1 MSEKTHISEIVV
13 NGFKSFAMRTAVK
26 LHEDLTC
33 VVGPNGCGKSNIC
46 DAIQWVLGEQAPS
59 HIRSQNMAEVIFA
72 GTAKRKPYGLAEVT
86 LVLNAPKAT
95 GSEKE
100 KLSITRRV
108 VPTGES
114 AYLVNDKTV
123 RLRDV
128 LDLLNSAGLNIS
140 SYSIIG
146 QGRIESVLTMR
157 PAEKRLLIE
166 ESAGILRFRD
176 KRRQTLLKL
185 DEAEKNLE
193 IVSGIL
199 KEQESQARSLKIQA
213 GRARAFLKMVDE
225 ERELLRKHFGQ
236 GRDRFARDLEAV
248 GAVLLERQ
256 AAQAELLK
264 AITELEAE
272 TQEKEMKLG
281 VLQEAQKLSQEEF
294 YGSQTEAEKRK
305 VLLAALEEQAR
316 SAAARLEAIAAERET
331 LAQQAV
337 DLEAALQAAAE
348 QLEASVREREE
359 GERGLA
365 ETRGQAE
372 GAQKALLEA
381 AARVEAARGGEREA
395 LQKRQELATA
405 LVLQEDRHRKLEEEV
420 ARLTAE
426 ARTFAQR
433 EEALQVRLDELARQ
447 QAGKKEALD
456 VLSARLQEAL
466 GRRQGLAEALEAAER
481 EKAAL
486 EADLNRK
493 QGECEMEKRALEHY
507 SADRGTLAAAIKP
520 PLEWE
525 AVVDFLLD
533 DLATAIPLEAGA
545 APPGPGLYW
554 RPVATPVE
562 PVEGATPL
570 SDLLPL
576 DPAAPGWLQWSLPS
590 VYYVREPERLLPLAE
605 RHPLLTFFD
614 ASGRVAHGALIGL
627 PPYSR
632 VGVLGSSLRVQRLT
646 QEIEALGRARTE
658 REGEAERHRLD
669 LRETEARAAALR
681 EERDGAL
688 RDLGT
693 ADRELAET
701 QTQQRNS
708 RERREELEGRAARA
722 AADRDALAGALEESR
737 RALQAA
743 MEAEEETRRDL
754 QAAREAAERAE
765 GDRNALA
772 ARLGEEAAAFQR
784 RVFAWER
791 LRDEERRQTEALGT
805 VRERHGKLGEEEAA
819 LRAAAAEGMERA
831 KQVHGEL
838 AGLEEKLQSANA
850 ALMERA
856 ADIAVAQEALKEWAA
871 AVRDRR
877 AKLETVADEVHQAVT
892 RREVLAA
899 QREDAAAACRE
910 ALGIALEECPACDE
924 EGVDDQLREL
934 RAKKERFGAVNI
946 LAEQE
951 YSEVERKLT
960 YIVTQKDDLEKSI
973 ASLRETLKELET
985 TALERF
991 TDTFVKVNQNFQKYF
1006 QYLFGGGVAE
1016 VRMMDDANPL
1026 EAGIELFAQPPG
1038 KRTQHVLLLSGGER
1052 ALASMAFLIA
1062 LFSVSPSPFLIL
1074 DEGDAA
1080 LDDANVERF
1089 LELVG
1094 RLKKEIQVI
1103 LITHNRR
1110 TMETASTLIGVTM
1123 DEPGCSKVVSLN
1135 PGEVWEKMKM

>member
-46 DAIQWVLGEQAPS
+46 DAIQWVLGEQSPS
-59 HIRSQNMAEVIFA
+59 HVRSQNMAEVIFA
-72 GTAKRKPYGLAEVT
+72 GTAKRKAYGLAEVT
-86 LVLNAPKAT
+86 LVLNAPKTT

-100 KLSITRRV
+100 KLAITRRV

-114 AYLVNDKTV
+114 TYLVNDKTV
-123 RLRDV
+123 RLRDL

-213 GRARAFLKMVDE
+213 GRARSFLKMVDE

-236 GRDRFARDLEAV
+236 GRDRFARELESV

-264 AITELEAE
+264 AISELEAG
-272 TQEKEMKLG
+272 TQEKDLKLAA
-281 VLQEAQKLSQEEF
+281 LLEEQKRSQETF
-294 YGSQTEAEKRK
+294 YGAQTETEKRK
-305 VLLAALEEQAR
+305 VLLASIEEQAR
-316 SAAARLEAIAAERET
+316 SAAARLAAIDAEAQT
-331 LAQQAV
+331 LAAQTAE
-337 DLEAALQAAAE
+337 LETALETAAG
-348 QLEASVREREE
+348 QLAASVAEREE
-359 GERGLA
+359 GERALTA
-365 ETRGQAE
+365 LKERAA
-372 GAQKALLEA
+372 GAQAALLEA
-381 AARVEAARGGEREA
+381 SARVEAVRTAERET
-395 LQKRQELATA
+395 LQKRQELGTA
-405 LVLQEDRHRKLEEEV
+405 LALQEDRHQKLEESL
-420 ARLTAE
+420 ALLATE
-426 ARTFAQR
+426 AGVFTQR
-433 EEALQVRLDELARQ
+433 EQALQARLDELVRN

-456 VLSARLQEAL
+456 ALSARLQEAQD
-466 GRRQGLAEALEAAER
+466 RRQALVASLEETER
-481 EKAAL
+481 EKAAFQ
-486 EADLNRK
+486 ADLNRK
-493 QGECEMEKRALEHY
+493 QGEHEMEKRALEHY
-507 SADRGTLAAAIKP
+507 AADRGTLAGSLNP

-525 AVVDFLLD
+525 SVADFLLD
-533 DLATAIPLEAGA
+533 DLASAIPLEAGT
-545 APPGPGLYW
+545 APSGPGLYW

-562 PVEGATPL
+562 ALAGATPL
-570 SDLLPL
+570 ADLLPL
-576 DPAAPGWLQWSLPS
+576 DPQAPAWLKWSLPS
-590 VYYVREPERLLPLAE
+590 IYYVQAPDRLLALAQE
-605 RHPLLTFFD
+605 HPLLTFFD
-614 ASGRVAHGALIGL
+614 ASGRVAHGALIGM

-646 QEIEALGRARTE
+646 QEMELLERALAGKADAAA
-658 REGEAERHRLD
+658 G
-669 LRETEARAAALR
+669 LRKELQETEARVASLR
-681 EERDGAL
+681 VERDGAIQA
-688 RDLGT
+688 LGN
-693 ADRELAET
+693 ADRELSET
-701 QTQQRNS
+701 QLQLKNS
-708 RERREELEGRAARA
+708 RERREQLEAQAARTIS
-722 AADRDALAGALEESR
+722 DRDALASALLGSR
-737 RALQAA
+737 QSLQAA
-743 MEAEEETRRDL
+743 MEAEERNRQDL
-754 QAAREAAERAE
+754 LSAREAAERAE
-765 GDRNALA
+765 GERNALA
-772 ARLGEEAAAFQR
+772 ARLGEESAAFQR
-784 RVFAWER
+784 RIFAWER
-791 LRDEERRQTEALGT
+791 LRDEERRQTQTLAS
-805 VRERHGKLGEEEAA
+805 VRERRAKLGEEEESV
-819 LRAAAAEGMERA
+819 RTGAAEGFERA
-831 KQVHGEL
+831 KRIQEEL
-838 AGLEEKLQSANA
+838 AGLEETLQAANA

-856 ADIAVAQEALKEWAA
+856 ADIGAAQEVQKEWAEG
-871 AVRDRR
+871 VREARR
-877 AKLETVADEVHQAVT
+877 KLDGVLEAVHQAQT
-892 RREVLAA
+892 RREVLIA
-899 QREDAAAACRE
+899 QREDAAASCTE
-910 ALGIALEECPACDE
+910 QLGLALEECPACEE
-924 EGVDDQLREL
+924 EGIEEQLKEL

-951 YSEVERKLT
+951 YTEVESKLT
-960 YIVTQKDDLEKSI
+960 YILTQKEDLEKSI
-973 ASLRETLKELET
+973 ASLRETLKELEN

-1089 LELVG
+1089 LELVT
-1094 RLKKEIQVI
+1094 RLKAEIQVI

-1110 TMETASTLIGVTM
+1110 TMENASTLVGVTM
-1123 DEPGCSKVVSLN
+1123 DEPGCSKVVSMN
-1135 PGEVWEKMKM
+1135 PGEVWEKMKL

>member
-59 HIRSQNMAEVIFA
+59 HVRSQNMAEVIFA
-72 GTAKRKPYGLAEVT
+72 GTAKRKAYGLAEVT

-95 GSEKE
+95 GSVKE
-100 KLSITRRV
+100 KLAITRRV

-114 AYLVNDKTV
+114 TYQVNDKTV
-123 RLRDV
+123 RLRDL

-213 GRARAFLKMVDE
+213 GRARSFLKMVDE

-236 GRDRFARDLEAV
+236 GRDRFARELEAV

-264 AITELEAE
+264 TISTLDAE
-272 TQEKEMKLG
+272 EQEKALTLAG
-281 VLQEAQKLSQEEF
+281 LQEEQKRSQEEF
-294 YGSQTEAEKRK
+294 YGAQTESEKRK
-305 VLLAALEEQAR
+305 VLLASLEEQAR
-316 SAAARLEAIAAERET
+316 QAAGRLDAIGAEAGA

-337 DLEAALQAAAE
+337 ELEGALEKAAG
-348 QLEASVREREE
+348 QLAASVLEREE
-359 GERGLA
+359 GEKALA
-365 ETRGQAE
+365 ALKEQAG
-372 GAQKALLEA
+372 GAQTALLEA
-381 AARVEAARGGEREA
+381 TARVEAARAAEREA
-395 LQKRQELATA
+395 LQKRQELGTTQA
-405 LVLQEDRHRKLEEEV
+405 LQEERRQKLEESFT
-420 ARLTAE
+420 LLSAE

-433 EEALQVRLDELARQ
+433 EEALQARLDELVRLQ
-447 QAGKKEALD
+447 TGKKEALD
-456 VLSARLQEAL
+456 ALTARLKEAQE
-466 GRRQGLAEALEAAER
+466 RRQSLVASLEEAETA
-481 EKAAL
+481 KAAL
-486 EADLNRK
+486 QANLNRK

-507 SADRGTLAAAIKP
+507 AADHGTLAASLKP
-520 PLEWE
+520 PMEWE

-533 DLATAIPLEAGA
+533 DLASALPLEAGA

-554 RPVATPVE
+554 RPVATPLESLV
-562 PVEGATPL
+562 GAKPL
-570 SDLLPL
+570 ADLLPL
-576 DPAAPGWLQWSLPS
+576 DPGAPQWLQWSLPS
-590 VYYVREPERLLPLAE
+590 VYYVQDPDKLLPLAQE
-605 RHPLLTFFD
+605 HPLLTFFD
-614 ASGRVAHGALIGL
+614 ASGRVAHGALIGM

-646 QEIEALGRARTE
+646 QEMEALERAL
-658 REGEAERHRLD
+658 AEKWESAVNLRRD
-669 LRETEARAAALR
+669 LRETEARVAGLR
-681 EERDGAL
+681 EERDGAI

-701 QTQQRNS
+701 QLQLKNS
-708 RERREELEGRAARA
+708 RERREQLEAQAARA
-722 AADRDALAGALEESR
+722 SADRDALDAAMEESR
-737 RALQAA
+737 RQLQEA
-743 MEAEEETRRDL
+743 MGAEERTRQDL
-754 QAAREAAERAE
+754 QAARDASERAE
-765 GDRNALA
+765 GERNALA
-772 ARLGEEAAAFQR
+772 AHLGEESAAFQR

-791 LRDEERRQTEALGT
+791 LRDEERRQTQTLAS
-805 VRERHGKLGEEEAA
+805 VRERHGKLGEEETGV
-819 LRAAAAEGMERA
+819 RAAMAEGGERSR
-831 KQVHGEL
+831 QIREEL

-856 ADIAVAQEALKEWAA
+856 ADIGAAQEVQKEWAEG
-871 AVRDRR
+871 VREARR
-877 AKLETVADEVHQAVT
+877 KLETVQEAVHQALT
-892 RREVLAA
+892 RREVLTA
-899 QREDAAAACRE
+899 QQEDAAASCRE
-910 ALGIALEECPACDE
+910 QLGLSLEECPECDE
-924 EGVDDQLREL
+924 EGIDDQLREL

-951 YSEVERKLT
+951 FTEVEAKLT
-960 YIVTQKDDLEKSI
+960 FILTQKEDLEKAT
-973 ASLRETLKELET
+973 ASLRETLKELEN

-1062 LFSVSPSPFLIL
+1062 LFSVSPAPFLIL

-1089 LELVG
+1089 LELIT

-1110 TMETASTLIGVTM
+1110 TMENASTLIGVTM

-1135 PGEVWEKMKM
+1135 PGEVWEKMKL